1 MPTTQDY
8 PKQPKVYNVY
18 KSTNHQPVWKESQT
32 SLHQNTPTTTNN
44 QPVWREPQTS
54 LQQNTPTI
62 KEYATEKV
70 TTNDQPV
77 WREPQTSLH
86 QNTPTEKVTSSSLST
101 KDEETLKMSTY
112 NVNNVTPDQK
122 LKITSSEVTSLPTI
136 TNYNAYKLNIP
147 DIRNYKLS
155 GITFYFQNI
164 YLSIVS
170 LYKL

>member
-18 KSTNHQPVWKESQT
+18 KSTND
-32 SLHQNTPTTTNN
+32 

-54 LQQNTPTI
+54 LQQNTPTLN
-62 KEYATEKV
+62 EYVTEKV

-77 WREPQTSLH
+77 WREHQTSLH

-101 KDEETLKMSTY
+101 KDEETLKMSTLRTY
-112 NVNNVTPDQK
+112 NVNDVIPNLK
-122 LKITSSEVTSLPTI
+122 LNITSSEVTSLPTI

-155 GITFYFQNI
+155 GKTFHFTNI
-164 YLSIVS
+164 CLGIVYSTYVSFTLYLLSV
-170 LYKL
+170 